1 MAKAPINVPAPPM
14 PPAPDTPPELTAP
27 SAGTEPVVPPPPPAP
42 SPTDTPVGT
51 EPGSTQPGND
61 AEQQAGATNANE
73 AQPGTS
79 SDTPV
84 DGPGEIDG
92 GDKEPHTVPADDG
105 GVNGPVTR
113 DAELHGAVKAS
124 DYNRTPDTDEDFVF
138 TDPKLTEAAKTE
150 KIAKKGFLAGRRGAP
165 VGTRRKGFTDD
176 QWARYQASHSRGVT
190 QGEADAIENSVERIE
205 RIERALGLAI
215 PGAVIYAEDDE

>member
-124 DYNRTPDTDEDFVF
+124 DYKTPPAADGEFEFDAKATEAQKTEFVAKAGFKAGRYGRPVGQRRKSF
-138 TDPKLTEAAKTE
+138 TDN
-150 KIAKKGFLAGRRGAP
+150 
-165 VGTRRKGFTDD
+165 
-176 QWARYQASHSRGVT
+176 QWSRYQASHARGVI
-190 QGEADAIENSVERIE
+190 QGEADKLSPIE
-205 RIERALGLAI
+205 RLERLERASGLAI